1 MLGSATAGV
10 AVARAAVQDGV
21 AQADLTDPIQA
32 VQDALW
38 RAAYQ
43 PLDRAP

>member
-1 MLGSATAGV
+1 MLDSATVGV

-38 RAAYQ
+38 RAAYP
-43 PLDRAP
+43 PLELAP

>member
-1 MLGSATAGV
+1 MLGSATVGV
-10 AVARAAVQDGV
+10 AVARTAAQDGV
-21 AQADLTDPIQA
+21 AQAELTNPVQA

-43 PLDRAP
+43 PLDLR